1 MLRAFALLCC
11 TLFFAAFGSAWGA
24 EPVTYRCDDGSEV
37 TATFLQSDPQA
48 AVIAEAGRLQV
59 LPLRR
64 SASGARYAS
73 SDGLGA
79 TTFWVKG
86 DEARYER
93 PRAVARNCRVDA
105 RD

>member
-1 MLRAFALLCC
+1 MTRTALLC
-11 TLFFAAFGSAWGA
+11 TAVLLAAGGRAWGA
-24 EPVTYRCDDGSEV
+24 EPVTYRCDDGGEV
-37 TATFLQSDPQA
+37 TVTFLETDPPA
-48 AVIAEAGRLQV
+48 AIVVEDGRLQA

-79 TTFWVKG
+79 TVFWIKG

-93 PRAVARNCRVDA
+93 PRAAARNCRVAADG
-105 RD
+105 